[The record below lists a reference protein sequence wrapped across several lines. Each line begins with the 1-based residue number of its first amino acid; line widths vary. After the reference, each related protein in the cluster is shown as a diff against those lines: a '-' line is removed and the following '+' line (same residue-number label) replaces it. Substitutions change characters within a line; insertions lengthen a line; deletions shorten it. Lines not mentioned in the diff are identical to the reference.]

1 MSGERRE
8 ALRTKWWMKSSLK
21 YPALVHE
28 LSSRRVERG
37 GGGRGQSNWR
47 ASGRGSRGQKAV
59 RLVPELLRANTGEW
73 HLTLLGE

>member
-28 LSSRRVERG
+28 LSIRQVDRG
-37 GGGRGQSNWR
+37 GGGRER
-47 ASGRGSRGQKAV
+47 AARSA
-59 RLVPELLRANTGEW
+59 GEW
-73 HLTLLGE
+73 EGGQGA